1 MSNAQGVRRN
11 NRQAPAAASA
21 AADAHTTAQAAP
33 RRPAAAGNPRPN
45 RRPQQPADPLQN
57 AIFENVAVAP
67 AAVYVPGVVTFLTLL
82 DLFGC
87 VVPLE
92 EVDQRYRWI
101 VERAAELGINL
112 DHYRRIFGRFFRT
125 HHANLWDKV
134 HGGRQYA
141 IAVGFTTSRYVRDHY
156 QGNPQPVR
164 NGTRSIYYPESC
176 WHVVLDGMVAAYA
189 ALPDIG
195 GDFIATIDAIRYE
208 DEQAAETRRV
218 EEHNRMV
225 REAQA
230 EERRVLMI
238 EKRNAACAA
247 MTERLTL
254 AQESYL
260 YHISV
265 GNYMHARICQDE
277 IHFLYYSLHRNYV
290 F

>member
-67 AAVYVPGVVTFLTLL
+67 AAAYVPGVMTFLTLL

-101 VERAAELGINL
+101 VVRAAELGINL
-112 DHYRRIFGRFFRT
+112 DHYRRIFGRFFQT

-134 HGGRQYA
+134 NGGRQYA

-195 GDFIATIDAIRYE
+195 GDFTATIDTIRSE
-208 DEQAAETRRV
+208 DELAAETRRV

-230 EERRVLMI
+230 EEHRKLVI
-238 EKRNAACAA
+238 EKRTAAHAA
-247 MTERLTL
+247 MVERLTL
-254 AQESYL
+254 FKSLYQ
-260 YHISV
+260 YHISM
-265 GNYMHARICQDE
+265 GDWLHARECGVE
-277 IHFLYYSLHRNYV
+277 IDFLTYSLDKGYV
-290 F
+290 L